1 VSHACGRGVS
11 DRHACLLLGQPRGT
25 QRYGPTQR
33 EDEDRLTQAMVTL
46 ASQYGGYGYRRITAM
61 LVRAGR
67 KVGKDRVA
75 RI

>member
-1 VSHACGRGVS
+1 MRAFCWGSPGARSATV
-11 DRHACLLLGQPRGT
+11 
-25 QRYGPTQR
+25 PTQR

>member
-1 VSHACGRGVS
+1 
-11 DRHACLLLGQPRGT
+11 
-25 QRYGPTQR
+25 
-33 EDEDRLTQAMVTL
+33 MVTL